1 MDDPGDLRDVEAG
14 PLVDRPGSVRRFLGR
29 MAIDIRPLRESP
41 QFRRLWIGQSISLIG
56 SQISFVAIPYQVYE
70 LTHSTFLVGLIALC
84 ELIPLLTLAVVGGAI
99 ADAVD
104 RRRLI
109 LLTEIGLVIV
119 TVFLAFNAS
128 LAEPKVWPLFVV
140 ATGATALWALG
151 SPAMRSLTPHL
162 VPDDQFAAAS
172 ALNGVYSNMAA
183 VAGPAVGGILIATIG
198 LTATYLIDVG
208 TYAASLVS
216 ILMLK
221 PAPPAPDAERA
232 SIRTIL
238 EGFRFVRRKPVIM
251 GIFLLDT
258 NAMIF
263 GMPSAL
269 FPALADKRFD
279 AGAEV
284 VGFLY
289 AAPYG
294 GALLAVL
301 LSGWIQHVRRQGLAV
316 ALAASAW
323 GLAIVGVGFA
333 ESLWLCLLLLAAAG
347 AADNISAVLRS
358 TIVLSLTP
366 KHMLG
371 RVSGMELAQ
380 VASAPALGNL
390 EAGVL
395 ASLTSLRFSIVSG
408 GIVCIAGCVVILAA
422 IPSLLRYD
430 SRKPR
435 E

>member
-1 MDDPGDLRDVEAG
+1 
-14 PLVDRPGSVRRFLGR
+14 
-29 MAIDIRPLRESP
+29 
-41 QFRRLWIGQSISLIG
+41 
-56 SQISFVAIPYQVYE
+56 
-70 LTHSTFLVGLIALC
+70 
-84 ELIPLLTLAVVGGAI
+84 
-99 ADAVD
+99 
-104 RRRLI
+104 
-109 LLTEIGLVIV
+109 
-119 TVFLAFNAS
+119 
-128 LAEPKVWPLFVV
+128 
-140 ATGATALWALG
+140 
-151 SPAMRSLTPHL
+151 
-162 VPDDQFAAAS
+162 
-172 ALNGVYSNMAA
+172 
-183 VAGPAVGGILIATIG
+183 
-198 LTATYLIDVG
+198 
-208 TYAASLVS
+208 
-216 ILMLK
+216 
-221 PAPPAPDAERA
+221 
-232 SIRTIL
+232 
-238 EGFRFVRRKPVIM
+238 
-251 GIFLLDT
+251 
-258 NAMIF
+258 
-263 GMPSAL
+263 MPSAL

-408 GIVCIAGCVVILAA
+408 GIACIAGCVVILAA
-422 IPSLLRYD
+422 IPSLLHYD
-430 SRKPR
+430 SRKPH